1 MQKLMQQSMIWKK
14 IKKQFQVGLF
24 IAASFFLS
32 FVALHF
38 SEGML
43 RAIIEEVM
51 GAFIAVIACTSTLS
65 VLLFNYVDGI
75 SKDVAGIEGIKEK
88 IQLAINRLD
97 ALKREIIETAVL
109 LIVLLVIELALKGI
123 SSALINNINDSNHLI
138 EWVILS
144 IRFTCFTLSLL
155 AASEQ
160 VNGLLVAIEF
170 RSLLFTGK
178 KP

>member
-1 MQKLMQQSMIWKK
+1 MQQSMLWKK
-14 IKKQFQVGLF
+14 IKKPFQVGLF
-24 IAASFFLS
+24 IASSFFLS

-43 RAIIEEVM
+43 RAVIEEVM
-51 GAFIAVIACTSTLS
+51 GAFIAVIAFTSSLS

-75 SKDVAGIEGIKEK
+75 SKDVAGIEEVKEK
-88 IQLAINRLD
+88 IQLAVNKLD
-97 ALKREIIETAVL
+97 ALKHEIIETAVL
-109 LIVLLVIELALKGI
+109 MIVLLVIELALKGI
-123 SSALINNINDSNHLI
+123 SSAFINEINDSNHLT

-155 AASEQ
+155 AVSEQ
-160 VNGLLVAIEF
+160 IKGLLVAIEF
-170 RSLLFTGK
+170 RSLLFKGK